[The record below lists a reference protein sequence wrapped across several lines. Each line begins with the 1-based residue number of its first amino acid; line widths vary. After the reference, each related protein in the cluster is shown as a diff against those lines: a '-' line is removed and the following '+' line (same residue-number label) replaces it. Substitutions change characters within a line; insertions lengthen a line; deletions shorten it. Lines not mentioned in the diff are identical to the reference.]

1 MHVCDVRASAKARS
15 GCGVGRGSKF
25 VPDFSF
31 LSGPT
36 PPSAVAERACVEAT
50 STIKINTINYIHGP
64 DTLASGHTDK
74 IVLYTVHAR

>member
-1 MHVCDVRASAKARS
+1 MQCAMCAREGRRRDVR
-15 GCGVGRGSKF
+15 GGWGSKF
-25 VPDFSF
+25 VLDFSF

-64 DTLASGHTDK
+64 DTLRGSREGW
-74 IVLYTVHAR
+74 ARRL